1 MKNVQDVFSWRI
13 LSFAYNDKEQRKII
27 MKLIKYTALFFL
39 VAFLVA
45 QDGTILPGQKT
56 AIRSLATSGGYDSQ
70 DLDTYLATT
79 YGKSIDGLTRTE
91 GADVIK
97 AFQAGTVAKQQSAG
111 TTMDLTTASLLEPG
125 MKKLFH
131 FSDGTVRNGEIM
143 SIEDDLVSL
152 KTTSGTFNIPSN
164 QFLSETAEITN
175 KKGELFKGVM
185 IGETV
190 EEFIVRTT
198 FGDAIVQ
205 KRDIRT
211 MKRYHGGILDRQSED
226 RRKFYQGEAQLI
238 SVFMDPTAFPLSG
251 NTFYLSGLSI
261 GYGLT
266 DRFMI
271 TTKFGSNFSGDL
283 NLHPRMRFY
292 HRKSAEKEVAA
303 SWGIGLH
310 RAYSTNS
317 VVGKYSHAVNITTA
331 DDSVFALN
339 ETEID
344 VADIM
349 KKDQEDILYAT
360 AFLVFSSRRV
370 NPTGRGKVG
379 WSAGARVSNAFVK
392 RDDWL
397 KTTTT
402 LDDKTIKVSWSDDG
416 KYTVPFRCWLSL
428 EYDLRTNLKF
438 VGSAWIDNGYKTLD
452 LEQTMED
459 YFGDDGSASFS
470 LDSPKGDVSM
480 IDFDFGIL
488 YAVNETFRV
497 GVHFQQPYIDFYW
510 EFFEF

>member
-1 MKNVQDVFSWRI
+1 MTITKYMTLMLFS
-13 LSFAYNDKEQRKII
+13 
-27 MKLIKYTALFFL
+27 
-39 VAFLVA
+39 AFLLA
-45 QDGTILPGQKT
+45 QDGTILPGQKS
-56 AIRSLATSGGYDSQ
+56 AIRSLSTAAGFTGA
-70 DLDTYLATT
+70 DLNTYLVQN
-79 YGKSIDGLTRTE
+79 YGQSLGGLSRTQ
-91 GADVIK
+91 GASVIK
-97 AFQAGTVAKQQSAG
+97 EFQAGAAAKSQPASTTTDLQAAG
-111 TTMDLTTASLLEPG
+111 LLEPG

-131 FSDGTVRNGEIM
+131 FRDGTVRDGEII
-143 SIEDDLVSL
+143 SIEDGLVAL
-152 KTTSGTFNIPSN
+152 KTTSGLFNIPSN
-164 QFLSETAEITN
+164 KFLSETAEITN
-175 KKGELFKGVM
+175 KKGELFKGIV
-185 IGETV
+185 IGETA
-190 EEFIVRTT
+190 EEYIIRTS
-198 FGDAIVQ
+198 FGDAVVQ

-226 RRKFYQGEAQLI
+226 RRKFYQGEAQLL
-238 SVFMDPTAFPLSG
+238 SVFLDPTAFPLRG
-251 NTFYLSGLSI
+251 NTFYISGLSV

-292 HRKSAEKEVAA
+292 HRKSAEKEMAA
-303 SWGIGLH
+303 TWGIGLH
-310 RAYSTNS
+310 RSYNIKSI
-317 VVGKYSHAVNITTA
+317 VGKYSHAVNVTTA

-339 ETEID
+339 ETEYD
-344 VADIM
+344 VADVV
-349 KKDQEDILYAT
+349 KNDLNDILYAD

-379 WSAGARVSNAFVK
+379 WSAGAKVSNAFVN
-392 RDDWL
+392 RDEWL
-397 KTTTT
+397 KTNLIDTT
-402 LDDKTIKVSWSDDG
+402 INVSWSNDG
-416 KYTVPFRCWLSL
+416 KYAVPFRCWLSL

-438 VGSAWIDNGYKTLD
+438 VGAAWIDNGYKTMD

-488 YAVNETFRV
+488 YAVNDNFRV
-497 GVHFQQPYIDFYW
+497 GVHFQQPYIDIYW

>member
-1 MKNVQDVFSWRI
+1 MTITKYITLMLFS
-13 LSFAYNDKEQRKII
+13 
-27 MKLIKYTALFFL
+27 
-39 VAFLVA
+39 AFLLA
-45 QDGTILPGQKT
+45 QDGAILPRQKSAIQSLST
-56 AIRSLATSGGYDSQ
+56 AAGFTSA
-70 DLDTYLATT
+70 DLNTYLVQN
-79 YGKSIDGLTRTE
+79 YGQTLDGLSRTQ
-91 GADVIK
+91 GASVIK
-97 AFQAGTVAKQQSAG
+97 EFQAGAAAKPQPASTTTDLQAAG
-111 TTMDLTTASLLEPG
+111 LLEPG

-131 FSDGTVRNGEIM
+131 FRDGTVRDGEII
-143 SIEDDLVSL
+143 SIEDGLVAL
-152 KTTSGTFNIPSN
+152 KTTSGLFNIPSN
-164 QFLSETAEITN
+164 IFLSETAEITN
-175 KKGELFKGVM
+175 KKGELFKGIV

-190 EEFIVRTT
+190 EEFIVRTS
-198 FGDAIVQ
+198 FGDAVVQ

-226 RRKFYQGEAQLI
+226 RRKFYQGEAQLL
-238 SVFMDPTAFPLSG
+238 SVFLDPTAFPLRG
-251 NTFYLSGLSI
+251 NTFYISGLSM

-292 HRKSAEKEVAA
+292 HRKSAEKEMAA
-303 SWGIGLH
+303 TWGIGLH
-310 RAYSTNS
+310 RSYSIKS
-317 VVGKYSHAVNITTA
+317 IVGKYSHAVNVTTA

-339 ETEID
+339 ETEYD
-344 VADIM
+344 VADVV
-349 KKDQEDILYAT
+349 KNDLDDILYAD

-379 WSAGARVSNAFVK
+379 WSAGAKVSNAFVN
-392 RDDWL
+392 RDEWL
-397 KTTTT
+397 KANLTDTT
-402 LDDKTIKVSWSDDG
+402 INVSWSNDG
-416 KYTVPFRCWLSL
+416 KYEVPFRCWLSL

-438 VGSAWIDNGYKTLD
+438 VGAAWIDNGYKTMD
-452 LEQTMED
+452 LEQTIED

-488 YAVNETFRV
+488 YAVNENFRV